1 LKRFRHAGRHRLD
14 RQSHRDLDRHRHLV
28 ERIKTKLYFILFK
41 WSLC

>member
-28 ERIKTKLYFILFK
+28 DKNEIKWYF
-41 WSLC
+41 